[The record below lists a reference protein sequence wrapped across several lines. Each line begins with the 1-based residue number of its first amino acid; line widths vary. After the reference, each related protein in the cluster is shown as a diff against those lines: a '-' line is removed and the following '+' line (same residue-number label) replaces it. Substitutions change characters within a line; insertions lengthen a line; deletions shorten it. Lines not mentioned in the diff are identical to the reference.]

1 MQMSTDMEQAHP
13 DCHDHSWAMVRPD
26 SRTVE
31 HDRPGRVTHSPPIPT
46 QGMQSMPE
54 TNPPSGEPFRNLDEL
69 RRLINPASTPEYEER
84 FAELMEGIVPLAEL
98 LQPARAEPPAL
109 PPPQPVPQPVPDNAL
124 AALLR
129 VYTNGVAD
137 ERLRQ
142 AAQVLADDTVTAHEK
157 LTKIDGLMPL
167 PPTASA
173 EQLGAMLGV
182 SKQAVMKT
190 LWWCK
195 NRRGMTDEEI
205 DRRQARLTDRGRKYE
220 RPRSEEDEDE
230 R

>member
-1 MQMSTDMEQAHP
+1 MTPPEPH
-13 DCHDHSWAMVRPD
+13 RP
-26 SRTVE
+26 RHV
-31 HDRPGRVTHSPPIPT
+31 PILD
-46 QGMQSMPE
+46 PE
-54 TNPPSGEPFRNLDEL
+54 EL
-69 RRLINPASTPEYEER
+69 RRLVDPASSSEYAEQ
-84 FAELMEGIVPLAEL
+84 FAELMEGIIPLAEL
-98 LQPARAEPPAL
+98 LQPARPEPPAL
-109 PPPQPVPQPVPDNAL
+109 PPHQPEPDHAL

-142 AAQVLADDTVTAHEK
+142 AAQVLADDTLTAHEK
-157 LTKIDGLMPL
+157 LTKIDGLL
-167 PPTASA
+167 RFPPTASA

-190 LWWCK
+190 AWWCK

-205 DRRQARLTDRGRKYE
+205 ERRQARLTDRGRKYE
-220 RPRSEEDEDE
+220 RPRSEEEDDE

>member
-1 MQMSTDMEQAHP
+1 MSQP
-13 DCHDHSWAMVRPD
+13 
-26 SRTVE
+26 
-31 HDRPGRVTHSPPIPT
+31 
-46 QGMQSMPE
+46 
-54 TNPPSGEPFRNLDEL
+54 NPPSGEPIPNLDEL
-69 RRLINPASTPEYEER
+69 ERLINPAATPEYEER

-98 LQPARAEPPAL
+98 LQPAHAEPPAMRAS
-109 PPPQPVPQPVPDNAL
+109 QPVPDNAL

-142 AAQVLADDTVTAHEK
+142 AAQVLADDKLTANEK
-157 LTKIDGLMPL
+157 LTKIDGLMPF

-173 EQLGAMLGV
+173 EQFGEMLGV

-190 LWWCK
+190 VWWRK
-195 NRRGMTDEEI
+195 NRRGETDEEI
-205 DRRQARLTDRGRKYE
+205 ERRHTQHKDRGKRID
-220 RPRSEEDEDE
+220 RPRSDDDEDG

>member
-1 MQMSTDMEQAHP
+1 
-13 DCHDHSWAMVRPD
+13 
-26 SRTVE
+26 
-31 HDRPGRVTHSPPIPT
+31 
-46 QGMQSMPE
+46 MPE
-54 TNPPSGEPFRNLDEL
+54 TNPPSGEPFPNLDEL
-69 RRLINPASTPEYEER
+69 ERLINPAATPAYQER
-84 FAELMEGIVPLAEL
+84 FAELMQGIVPLAEL
-98 LQPARAEPPAL
+98 LQPAQSELPAL
-109 PPPQPVPQPVPDNAL
+109 PPDHAL

-142 AAQVLADDTVTAHEK
+142 AAQILTDDTLTVHEK
-157 LTKIDGLMPL
+157 LTKIDGLIRF

-173 EQLGAMLGV
+173 EQLGVMLGV

-190 LWWCK
+190 AWWCK

-205 DRRQARLTDRGRKYE
+205 ERRQARLTDRGRKYE
-220 RPRSEEDEDE
+220 RPRAEEEDDE